1 MPDVGIIKV
10 PQSPVRADG
19 AVISEN
25 LSVPDGVITCLKRS
39 A

>member
-1 MPDVGIIKV
+1 M

-25 LSVPDGVITCLKRS
+25 QGAPDDAITCLELG